1 MATPASSHADA
12 VLDAIGLVE
21 ACLRRDEAAASLLLD
36 SGDNRAQ
43 AAMLAEICGHVLA
56 ARYPDPLALLARMRP
71 VLLAA
76 DRSG

>member
-1 MATPASSHADA
+1 MAADCADA
-12 VLDAIGLVE
+12 PLDAIGLVE
-21 ACLRRDEAAASLLLD
+21 CCLRKDEAAVAVLLD

-43 AAMLAEICGHVLA
+43 AAMLAEITAHVLA